1 MDPSSGSAARTTG
14 NSELNSHACPTAVLS
29 LHVLAIP
36 YGVLSGA
43 FQDSSSATEHG
54 DLGSRSVE
62 EAIQLYDKDHS
73 GEISFDELAQLMVH
87 LRRTSGFTKE
97 EIQHATEVS
106 LSCLVASAF
115 RPLPEWTAATYTA
128 ES

>member
-1 MDPSSGSAARTTG
+1 M
-14 NSELNSHACPTAVLS
+14 NSHACPTALLS
-29 LHVLAIP
+29 LHVLAIS
-36 YGVLSGA
+36 YSVLSGA

-97 EIQHATEVS
+97 EIQSATEVS
-106 LSCLVASAF
+106 AWAAGRWVHGVSCLVG
-115 RPLPEWTAATYTA
+115 
-128 ES
+128 